1 MKTKMMT
8 LLLAAMMLGMPM
20 LQSEMFAGR
29 IKVTTDRKG
38 DSLKGQYP
46 HLAPGHYSR
55 LASAT
60 WDEETG
66 LLTVMF
72 NAESEEVGI
81 SIYKDDML
89 IEEDTCPVS
98 EGTVLTFDLSSIGDG
113 DYQIVIT
120 GIGNDVLY
128 GNF

>member
-8 LLLAAMMLGMPM
+8 LLLAAMMLGIPM
-20 LQSEMFAGR
+20 LQSEMFAGNVR
-29 IKVTTDRKG
+29 VTKVKHDNKE
-38 DSLKGQYP
+38 SVFP

-66 LLTVMF
+66 LLAVMF

-98 EGTVLTFDLSSIGDG
+98 EGTVLTFDLSYYGDG